1 MRIQDHFLF
10 KLLVT
15 IIGSFVI
22 AISFNLFLLPH
33 NVLSSG
39 LSGVALLVHILTSL
53 DTGII
58 NLLINLPLIILGFI
72 KLPRQVMIQ
81 TILSVSLISFFLSVI
96 PVTQVSTEPLIDV
109 IFGGVLCGLGAG
121 IILKYSGTTGGMDII
136 AIIISQHSNI
146 SIGGIMTALNGV
158 IVLCSGFFL
167 GWSNALTTLLSIYI
181 TGKAID
187 TIFTSHIKLTI
198 NIVTTEGEAVRQ
210 ALIASI
216 TRGMTITDTYGGYTR
231 NPTQNIMMV
240 LTRYELADAIRV
252 TKEADPNC
260 FINVYKTT
268 EVHGQFANSGTR
280 G

>member
-1 MRIQDHFLF
+1 MRIQDHFVF

-15 IIGSFVI
+15 IVGSFI
-22 AISFNLFLLPH
+22 IGISFNLFLLPH
-33 NVLSSG
+33 HVLSSG

-53 DTGII
+53 DTGLI
-58 NLLINLPLIILGFI
+58 NLLINLPLVILGFL

-81 TILSVSLISFFLSVI
+81 TILSVGFVSFFLSLI
-96 PVTQVSTEPLIDV
+96 PVTQISTEPVIDV
-109 IFGGVLCGLGAG
+109 IFGGVLCGVGVG

-136 AIIISQHSNI
+136 AMIISQHSNI
-146 SIGGIMTALNGV
+146 SIGAVMTALNGL

-187 TIFTSHIKLTI
+187 TIFTSHIKLTV

-231 NPTQNIMMV
+231 NPTQTIMMV
-240 LTRYELADAIRV
+240 LTRYELKDAIRV
-252 TKEADPNC
+252 AKEVDPNC
-260 FINVYKTT
+260 FINVYETT
-268 EVHGQFANSGTR
+268 EVHGHFAKPGSQK
-280 G
+280 